1 MRTKKTSNEARPARL
16 QYVGKMPEYAAFARF
31 YDSLNDE
38 PEPRSRKM
46 LRYIDR
52 YAPNATSVLE
62 LGCGT
67 GAILAGLGSGLTLT
81 GIDQSPEMLAIAR
94 RRCPRATLYEADITS
109 FSLNDRFDVVLC
121 VFDTLNHVPTFAGWR
136 AVFER
141 VSEHLRP
148 GGLFVFDL
156 NTLGRLRS
164 LSESPP
170 WVHHFD
176 ANTLIMDVEF
186 DGESLSVWD
195 VQVFEHVKD
204 DQFRLCHERIVELG
218 VPLALVREAL
228 EARFELLDETD
239 SDGNRP
245 DDESVRAYFACR
257 RRE

>member
-1 MRTKKTSNEARPARL
+1 
-16 QYVGKMPEYAAFARF
+16 MPQYAAFARF
-31 YDSLNDE
+31 YDALNDE
-38 PEPRSRKM
+38 PEPTSRKM

-52 YAPNATSVLE
+52 YAPDATSVLE

-67 GAILAGLGSGLTLT
+67 GAVLAGLGSGFSLS

-94 RRCPRATLYEADITS
+94 RKCPTATLYQADITS
-109 FSLNDRFDVVLC
+109 FSLDERFDVVLC

-148 GGLFVFDL
+148 AGLFVFDL
-156 NTLGRLRS
+156 NTVGRLRS

-176 ANTLIMDVEF
+176 GNTLLMDVEF
-186 DGESLSVWD
+186 DGESISVWD

-204 DQFRLCHERIVELG
+204 DQFQLCHERIVELG
-218 VPLALVREAL
+218 VPLAAVRDAL
-228 EARFELLDETD
+228 EDLFELLEETD
-239 SDGNRP
+239 PDGNRP
-245 DDESVRAYFACR
+245 DDESERAYFACR
-257 RRE
+257 RRA